1 MKPLAEQSPSEID
14 TELYRIWQDEQS
26 ALVEINYY
34 RGRGKTSFRADEYL
48 TSAQSKYDIAH
59 AEAIP
64 FNIEFVTRGGWS
76 RYYLVTNAN
85 GHVHRE
91 LTCSTCYPD
100 TQYAWLPSL
109 SGCDERAM
117 VDEWGERACTV
128 CFPNAPTYPRFS
140 EPSRA
145 DMEETARRD
154 AEKAL
159 REAKRAEKAIYGT
172 DGGPLQVRA
181 GTHTNYRTNVE
192 ELRYE
197 TYRTKIAAS
206 RALSEAVYNLALY
219 GPTHPHRFQ
228 DAIADLI
235 PPLTAAGF
243 DTSKI
248 AVAASKRARRDGA
261 EHLIAVEHALAD
273 AHEAMR
279 LEEESAQ
286 SCGADIGPSD
296 SYPWH
301 GAEEDCR
308 AVRDPLIGGPSYS
321 YSTMPDDPI
330 WGGS

>member
-1 MKPLAEQSPSEID
+1 MKPLAEQSPAEID

-26 ALVEINYY
+26 ALTEINFY

-59 AEAIP
+59 AESIP
-64 FNIEFVTRGGWS
+64 FNIEFARRGGWS
-76 RYYLVTNAN
+76 RYYLVTNKS

-117 VDEWGERACTV
+117 VDVWGECACTV

-154 AEKAL
+154 AEKAE

-181 GTHTNYRTNVE
+181 GTYTSGISGVE
-192 ELRYE
+192 KPRYE

-206 RALSEAVYNLALY
+206 RALSEAVYNLATY
-219 GPTHPHRFQ
+219 GGTHPHRFQ
-228 DAIADLI
+228 DAIADLF
-235 PPLTAAGF
+235 PPLIAAGF
-243 DTSKI
+243 DVDKVVSR
-248 AVAASKRARRDGA
+248 ACNRARRDGA
-261 EHLIAVEHALAD
+261 EHLVNVEYAVAD
-273 AHEAMR
+273 AHEAMK

-286 SCGADIGPSD
+286 SCGSCGADIGSSD

-301 GAEEDCR
+301 GSDEDCR
-308 AVRDPLIGGPSYS
+308 AVREPAAVTGD
-321 YSTMPDDPI
+321 
-330 WGGS
+330 